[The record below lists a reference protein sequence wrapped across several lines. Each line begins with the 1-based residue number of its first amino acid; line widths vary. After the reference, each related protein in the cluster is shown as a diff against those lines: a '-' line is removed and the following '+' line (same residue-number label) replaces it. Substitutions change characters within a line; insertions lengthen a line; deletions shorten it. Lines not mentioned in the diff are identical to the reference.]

1 MNLQKYAMPGGEDDT
16 SPGSE
21 GPGKPPSQDGGNE

>member
-21 GPGKPPSQDGGNE
+21 EPPEENINNE